1 MSGALAPRLV
11 LVTRETE
18 YEGLLARHATRG
30 QADAFLR
37 RRSQSLEGLDAQREH
52 VTALLAEI
60 RAAVPKGWRI
70 AAVRRAE
77 LDRFLFGPED
87 VVVAVGQ
94 DGLVANVAKY
104 LSGQPVIGVNADPA
118 RNAGVLVPHTAAAAA
133 AMLPAAAAGTLRTE
147 RRTMIR
153 AELDDGQV
161 LLALNEVFVGH
172 ASHQSARYSL
182 SHGGRQEAQSS
193 SGLIVASGTG
203 ATGWALSIGRAT
215 GVTVDLRP
223 DEPAAMFL
231 VREPWPSRATGT
243 GLVSGR
249 LEGEDSLLIVSRM
262 NEGGVVFA
270 DGMEGDRLD
279 FAWGRTLRVSVAR
292 QHLHFVPGGNPLPE
306 PQRSVPT
313 RRPSP
318 ASGRSPERRE
328 TRRNT
333 PPTSPAGPAGAVRPA
348 QRVRSAA
355 SPRRRRWGRIAVA
368 LLILALLPYACAL
381 LISPPSDTP
390 AALAP
395 WPAAQPDPAGKIRQ

>member
-52 VTALLAEI
+52 VAALLAEI
-60 RAAVPKGWRI
+60 RGAVPKGWRI
-70 AAVRRAE
+70 ASVRRAE

-133 AMLPAAAAGTLRTE
+133 AMLPLAAAGTLRTE
-147 RRTMIR
+147 PRTMIR
-153 AELDDGQV
+153 AELDDGQA

-182 SHGGRQEAQSS
+182 SHAGREEVQSS

-203 ATGWALSIGRAT
+203 ATGWALSISRAT
-215 GVTVDLRP
+215 GVTVDLAP
-223 DEPAAMFL
+223 DERAAMFL
-231 VREPWPSRATGT
+231 VREPWPSRATGAS
-243 GLVSGR
+243 LVSGR
-249 LEGEDSLLIVSRM
+249 LEGEDSLLVVSRM

-270 DGMEGDRLD
+270 DGIEGDRLD
-279 FAWGRTLRVSVAR
+279 FAWGRTLRITVAR
-292 QHLHFVPGGNPLPE
+292 QHLRFVPGE
-306 PQRSVPT
+306 VPASRPPAVA

-318 ASGRSPERRE
+318 APGRAPAAPRR
-328 TRRNT
+328 TAPAAAPAAAIRN
-333 PPTSPAGPAGAVRPA
+333 AR
-348 QRVRSAA
+348 QA
-355 SPRRRRWGRIAVA
+355 SPGARTGRRWLRVLIAAAIVGA
-368 LLILALLPYACAL
+368 LAYACAV
-381 LISPPSDTP
+381 IPVAPSNKP
-390 AALAP
+390 AALDRLDA
-395 WPAAQPDPAGKIRQ
+395 IRSWRGGSPVLEKARD